1 MNQSCQIEHGASDS
15 DVGTPC
21 SNRAVA
27 TCADCGAA
35 ICSDCR
41 MWCCGQSFCQWCGDY
56 HTTLYL
62 NLKPSVSDGGRSHL
76 GDGYP
81 SAGFFKR
88 GGFST
93 SLTTS
98 VSSSVF
104 AILSK
109 TLLCDRRVGSPTDAL
124 SFDNFVHTQPNGSAL
139 FRHVG
144 GVDPPDISPI
154 TMDHDD
160 LFELPPFGEAGG
172 LFSHPVTALAGPLL
186 KSGIPAWASPLCRSF
201 PRRQNSS

>member
-1 MNQSCQIEHGASDS
+1 MSENPPLTLRPTSIACRSISG
-15 DVGTPC
+15 C
-21 SNRAVA
+21 RN
-27 TCADCGAA
+27 GAA
-35 ICSDCR
+35 KTSSFPLCPDHRPGPTLLKNSHSRSSQKFHRAR
-41 MWCCGQSFCQWCGDY
+41 MPYKRRSRFWWTFS
-56 HTTLYL
+56 TLGWD
-62 NLKPSVSDGGRSHL
+62 S
-76 GDGYP
+76 
-81 SAGFFKR
+81 FFKR

>member
-62 NLKPSVSDGGRSHL
+62 NLKPSVSDGGAAISATDTPRL
-76 GDGYP
+76 GQFFQKR
-81 SAGFFKR
+81 GFFNSHR
-88 GGFST
+88 RFHSQPACWCSGDVDGEST
-93 SLTTS
+93 LTIRIAKQGILDVLFVIGLLSL
-98 VSSSVF
+98 
-104 AILSK
+104 
-109 TLLCDRRVGSPTDAL
+109 P
-124 SFDNFVHTQPNGSAL
+124 
-139 FRHVG
+139 
-144 GVDPPDISPI
+144 
-154 TMDHDD
+154 
-160 LFELPPFGEAGG
+160 
-172 LFSHPVTALAGPLL
+172 LFSAEKPKDAV
-186 KSGIPAWASPLCRSF
+186 
-201 PRRQNSS
+201 PRAP